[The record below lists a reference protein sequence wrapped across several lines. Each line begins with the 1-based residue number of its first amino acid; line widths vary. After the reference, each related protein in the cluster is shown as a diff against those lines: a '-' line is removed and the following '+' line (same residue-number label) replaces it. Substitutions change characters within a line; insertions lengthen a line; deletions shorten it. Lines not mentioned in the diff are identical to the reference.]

1 MFMRQLIY
9 LVALDRHR
17 HFARAAEHCNVSQP
31 ALSAGLSEL
40 ERELGITI
48 VKRNRSFEGITP
60 EGERVLAWAHQVLAS
75 LDGLKQEA
83 ALVRNVTGG
92 HIRIGTIPSAVSPL
106 SSLISEYRRSFPGLT
121 LEVMSLS
128 TAELHRRIKKGELDF
143 AIVYDDAER
152 DESFNY
158 LPLIAERYVL
168 VANEARHLPP
178 TLGWDEVAGLPLGL
192 FSGEMHNR
200 TIIDR
205 IFRDAKAS
213 PSIVLETN
221 TVEILLSEVRS
232 GALVSVLPQGALP
245 PDGLG
250 AGANIHAIQPER
262 TSSLGLIRLAR
273 HVQPPLS
280 EALWTLS
287 RSLDPSLFAS
297 GGGPRAA

>member
-1 MFMRQLIY
+1 MFMRQLVY

-106 SSLISEYRRSFPGLT
+106 SSLVSEYRRSFPGLT

-128 TAELHRRIKKGELDF
+128 TSELHRRIKKGELDL

-158 LPLIAERYVL
+158 LPLLAERYVL
-168 VANEARHLPP
+168 LAHEARHLPP
-178 TLGWDEVAGLPLGL
+178 TLGWSEVAGLPLGL

-205 IFRDAKAS
+205 IFRDVKAS

-250 AGANIHAIQPER
+250 HGVHIHAILPER
-262 TSSLGLIRLAR
+262 ASSLGLVRLER

-280 EALWTLS
+280 EALWKLS
-287 RSLDPSLFAS
+287 RALDPSLFAS
-297 GGGPRAA
+297 GGGAQSA

>member
-48 VKRNRSFEGITP
+48 IKRNRSFEGITP

-92 HIRIGTIPSAVSPL
+92 HMRIGTIPSAVSPL
-106 SSLISEYRRSFPGLT
+106 SSLVSEYRRSFPGLT
-121 LEVMSLS
+121 LEVLSLS
-128 TAELHRRIKKGELDF
+128 TAELHRRTKKGELDF

-152 DESFNY
+152 EESFQY
-158 LPLIAERYVL
+158 LPLLAERYVL
-168 VANEARHLPP
+168 VAHEARHLAP
-178 TLGWDEVAGLPLGL
+178 TLDWKDIASLPLGL

-200 TIIDR
+200 AIIDR
-205 IFRDAKAS
+205 IFKEAKVS
-213 PSIVLETN
+213 PNIVLETN

-232 GALVSVLPQGALP
+232 GALVSILPQGASP

-250 AGANIHAIQPER
+250 GGVNIHAILPER
-262 TSSLGLIRLAR
+262 TSALGLIRLAR

-280 EALWTLS
+280 KALWKLS
-287 RSLDPSLFAS
+287 RTLDPSLFAS
-297 GGGPRAA
+297 GGGASAA